1 MNSPTQSNP
10 NSIYAIFLEQ
20 YDLDKAINV
29 LKSQNFKNT
38 DISILINSEQ
48 LKNDEVGEKNNR
60 SPEAATAGAA
70 SGALAGGIMGWLV
83 GAGTLAIPG
92 LGAFMAAGPIMSA
105 IAGAGIGGTVG
116 GLTGGLIGLG
126 IPEYEA
132 KNYEEFIKKGG
143 KLISV
148 EFNNNIWK
156 RKAIEI
162 LEENGAQNIYATSNE
177 INETDNNFYDEIKFE
192 HDLDE
197 RRTNPH
203 A

>member
-1 MNSPTQSNP
+1 MNLQIQTNP
-10 NSIYAIFLEQ
+10 NSIYAIFIEQ
-20 YDLDKAINV
+20 YDLDKTISV
-29 LKSQNFKNT
+29 LKSLNFKNT
-38 DISILINSEQ
+38 DISILINSNQ
-48 LKNDEVGEKNNR
+48 PKADLTDEKNNR
-60 SPEAATAGAA
+60 SPEVATAGAA

-92 LGAFMAAGPIMSA
+92 LGAFIAAGPIMSA

-126 IPEYEA
+126 IPENEA
-132 KNYEEFIKKGG
+132 KNYEDYIRNGG
-143 KLISV
+143 KLISI
-148 EFNNNIWK
+148 EFSDNIWK

-162 LEENGAQNIYATSNE
+162 LEENGAKNIYATSNE
-177 INETDNNFYDEIKFE
+177 TKENENSFYDELKFE

-197 RRTNPH
+197 RRNNPH